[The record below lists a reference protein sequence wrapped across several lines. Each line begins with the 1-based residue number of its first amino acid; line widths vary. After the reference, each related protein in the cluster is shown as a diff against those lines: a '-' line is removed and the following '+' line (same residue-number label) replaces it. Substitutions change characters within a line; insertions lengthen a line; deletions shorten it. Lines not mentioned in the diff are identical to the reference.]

1 MRLCVNLQPLPLY
14 MCSSC
19 MHTSGRTQRQ
29 LQTLYHV
36 TACLEPWSM
45 SSIAL
50 RTLCLLVH
58 NQLFPRHN
66 VTPSPKDYGSY
77 RAYVQMPQATLS
89 LSFNAFTRVL
99 QHGSARRALD
109 KCHSFNT

>member
-1 MRLCVNLQPLPLY
+1 MCQPPAIATVHVLFL
-14 MCSSC
+14 
-19 MHTSGRTQRQ
+19 HAHK
-29 LQTLYHV
+29 QTHAKAIANSV

-45 SSIAL
+45 SSKAL

-99 QHGSARRALD
+99 QHGSATRALD